1 MNMFQGGPRYQVS
14 KVNKIE
20 SEDSFC
26 SDLQTAL
33 FSADF
38 LLFFIRQTVIK

>member
-1 MNMFQGGPRYQVS
+1 MNMLQGGPRYQVS

-26 SDLQTAL
+26 SDLQNAL

-38 LLFFIRQTVIK
+38 YFYFY